1 MARRKKRS
9 GVVLSP
15 MAKFRRAQ
23 ATMRVPKC
31 VECGAAAKFG
41 TGKEAGLSDPRAVYR
56 KVWYCDCGAWC
67 GTHPGTSLPR
77 GNPGS
82 LETLRARREAH
93 LAFDPIWQGRRM
105 NRREAYDWLAA
116 QLGLSVADCHI
127 GLFDAAMCERVIQV
141 CGERLRRAA

>member
-9 GVVLSP
+9 GVILSP

-23 ATMRVPKC
+23 ATMRVPTC
-31 VECGAAAKFG
+31 VECGATAKFG
-41 TGKEAGLSDPRAVYR
+41 TGADAGLSDQRAVYR

-82 LETLRARREAH
+82 WGTLQARREAH
-93 LAFDPIWQGRRM
+93 LAFDPIWQGRGGMTRS
-105 NRREAYDWLAA
+105 RAYDWLAA

-127 GLFDAAMCERVIQV
+127 GLFNAAMCARVVEV
-141 CGERLRRAA
+141 CQARRGAA